1 MTASECIPRSNIC
14 RRTPCPRLNQNEC
27 KCTNMA
33 NLCLDKD
40 EAEKLGQHMND
51 NQHGVTKAAEAPDA
65 RSPENGMTMKMVMC
79 FRREGH

>member
-1 MTASECIPRSNIC
+1 
-14 RRTPCPRLNQNEC
+14 
-27 KCTNMA
+27 MA